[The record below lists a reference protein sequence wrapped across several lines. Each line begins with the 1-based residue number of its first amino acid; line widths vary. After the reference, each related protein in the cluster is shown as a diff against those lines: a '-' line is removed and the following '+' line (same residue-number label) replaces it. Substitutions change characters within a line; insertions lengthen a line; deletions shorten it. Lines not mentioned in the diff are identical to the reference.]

1 MMDKNEFRPV
11 KMINNPKNIKILNE
25 IRLSFL
31 VKNISY
37 LSKMQ
42 KHLRIWHPC
51 IVILKVVV
59 YLKILIIV
67 EDSK

>member
-42 KHLRIWHPC
+42 KHLRI
-51 IVILKVVV
+51 
-59 YLKILIIV
+59 
-67 EDSK
+67 